1 MRSINKIPLHKLHEQ
16 SSSGIL
22 LKYISDG
29 ILPQNEKEMWS
40 AVADVHRDNYYL
52 FILLERGEAQIL
64 IDFKEY
70 HLQGVALGYIIPG
83 QVHEGMPLDNISG
96 WIMCLDAL
104 FVKDEW
110 KEIFETVLISGN
122 SIIVPD
128 VETQDDL
135 KYGFALLDR
144 KMQSASQP
152 STLHIVCALATAIA
166 GIIAE
171 TYRQY
176 QSAAFNKRLMSITLQ
191 FKTLLAVHL
200 KTVKSPTQYASMLH
214 ISPTYLN
221 EAVKKT
227 TGFSAGY
234 WIQSA
239 ATLEAK
245 RLLFYTDKSIKEI
258 AFELGYDDYPYF
270 TRLFTKQSGISPS
283 LFRANY
289 RK

>member
-1 MRSINKIPLHKLHEQ
+1 MNKIPVHKIHEKTK
-16 SSSGIL
+16 SGIL
-22 LKYISDG
+22 LRHVEDG
-29 ILPQNEKEMWS
+29 SMLQNGEDMS
-40 AVADVHRDNYYL
+40 SVIACAHRDNCYL
-52 FILLERGEAQIL
+52 FILLEQGEAQVV

-70 HLQGVALGYIIPG
+70 RVQGIALGCILPG
-83 QVHEGMPLDNISG
+83 QVHHPITLTNNVSA
-96 WIMCLDAL
+96 WVMCLDGM
-104 FVKDEW
+104 FIRDEW
-110 KEIFETVLISGN
+110 KGIFETILIFGN
-122 SIIVPD
+122 TVVPEAGT
-128 VETQDDL
+128 VHEL
-135 KYGFALLDR
+135 KLGFELLDR
-144 KMQSASQP
+144 TMQSVNSLS
-152 STLHIVCALATAIA
+152 STHIVCALATAIA

-171 TYRQY
+171 SYRQR
-176 QSAAFNKRLMSITLQ
+176 QPVAFTKRLMSITLQ

-200 KTVKSPTQYASMLH
+200 KTVKSPSQYANMLH

-239 ATLEAK
+239 AIFEAK

-258 AFELGYDDYPYF
+258 AFELGYDDHAYF
-270 TRLFTKQSGISPS
+270 TRLFTRLSGMPPT